1 MIEGYNKKMG
11 RVDLVDNIVACY
23 TYKNSDM
30 LKLYNIYFL
39 YIYIYFFFFI
49 SFYGVFVYIIL
60 YNILV

>member
-39 YIYIYFFFFI
+39 YIYIYIFFFLYLFMGFLFI
-49 SFYGVFVYIIL
+49 LFYTIF
-60 YNILV
+60 